1 MQLTRDEIFA
11 KVASVI
17 ANHFEIDEEKVTDT
31 MRIKEDLNADSISVM
46 EFVLELEE
54 NFSTEIS
61 DEDAEQIQTVGA
73 AVDYI
78 EKNLA

>member
-1 MQLTRDEIFA
+1 MTREEVFA
-11 KVASVI
+11 KVVTVI
-17 ANHFEIDEEKVTDT
+17 ANHFEIDADKVTDT
-31 MRIKEDLNADSISVM
+31 MRITEDLNADSISVM

-61 DEDAEQIQTVGA
+61 DEDAEQIQTVGG

-78 EKNLA
+78 VSHLA

>member
-1 MQLTRDEIFA
+1 MTRDEIFA

-17 ANHFEIDEEKVTDT
+17 ANHFEIDEDKVTDT

-78 EKNLA
+78 EKNLN